1 MNNLNWFEFKRYSV
15 DLKGK
20 RKYASNEEKKPLQNS
35 MKDEREENFETL
47 GCIRNVK
54 IFTVF

>member
-20 RKYASNEEKKPLQNS
+20 RKYASNEEKNLFRTP
-35 MKDEREENFETL
+35 
-47 GCIRNVK
+47 
-54 IFTVF
+54 